1 MDCILRSYNAREA
14 VRHGKALTAVDRMIL
29 MRSDPLTHSEFQFSD
44 RFNGLSFS
52 STMQDGDDG
61 CRFKAIS
68 YSHPERWTTL
78 IIPMDDDQEDRAM
91 HRAQDIN
98 GKKYDLLGLGSFSS
112 ELSIIKPDPNKYW
125 CSEACAELIKAA
137 YFLGENFVPHKFTP
151 VGLFFTLYDE
161 IAIHGLTAA

>member
-1 MDCILRSYNAREA
+1 
-14 VRHGKALTAVDRMIL
+14 
-29 MRSDPLTHSEFQFSD
+29 
-44 RFNGLSFS
+44 
-52 STMQDGDDG
+52 
-61 CRFKAIS
+61 
-68 YSHPERWTTL
+68 
-78 IIPMDDDQEDRAM
+78 M

-161 IAIHGLTAA
+161 IAIHSAPLHKTPRPIGVRAPDYEFR